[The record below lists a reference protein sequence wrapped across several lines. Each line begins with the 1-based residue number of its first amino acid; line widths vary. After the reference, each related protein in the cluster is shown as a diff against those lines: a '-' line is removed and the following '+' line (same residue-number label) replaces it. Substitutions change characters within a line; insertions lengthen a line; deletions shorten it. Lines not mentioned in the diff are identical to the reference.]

1 MLEMHVFFEDN
12 ARYSDLSERLAGVP
26 SIWKRA
32 VLFSGPVRARA
43 LCYLCS
49 GQIGAKGRVCDWCAC
64 VPDPMMRTGRSDG
77 LAVVLPEAADM
88 LAIVTLQLFA
98 PDLTVISREPLDLA
112 FICGC

>member
-1 MLEMHVFFEDN
+1 
-12 ARYSDLSERLAGVP
+12 
-26 SIWKRA
+26 
-32 VLFSGPVRARA
+32 
-43 LCYLCS
+43 
-49 GQIGAKGRVCDWCAC
+49 
-64 VPDPMMRTGRSDG
+64 MRTGRSDG